1 MEELQD
7 AILADPERLQAIQ
20 AVCPNW
26 QDSIQY
32 PFLHTNSDNLE
43 EALANVRDARRKLQE
58 SRERILAAIKQ
69 REEVHNMFEAA
80 LLQSMNRFVSADNG
94 IPHSPDSCSEEK
106 KSE

>member
-20 AVCPNW
+20 AACPNW
-26 QDSIQY
+26 QDSIKY
-32 PFLHTNSDNLE
+32 PFLHTNADNLE

-80 LLQSMNRFVSADNG
+80 LLQSINRFASADDG
-94 IPHSPDSCSEEK
+94 IPQSPDSCSEEK